1 MERILSSTVK
11 KRQKN
16 DFSKE
21 IQVKHF
27 NELSAREVFCLSR
40 IRDDVFVAEQEITV
54 PELDDQDLSAYHV
67 FLLNEDQSNALAAA
81 RFFSE
86 EGRFYIGRVA
96 VQKTARH
103 RGIASQ
109 LLGAIENYVLANSLT
124 KELYLH
130 AQASARDFYL
140 ASGYHDVGP
149 VFMEAGIPHQ
159 MMAKSLA

>member
-1 MERILSSTVK
+1 MERILSTVK

-96 VQKTARH
+96 VQKTAP
-103 RGIASQ
+103 GKVPEQ
-109 LLGAIENYVLANSLT
+109 
-124 KELYLH
+124 
-130 AQASARDFYL
+130 
-140 ASGYHDVGP
+140 SGN
-149 VFMEAGIPHQ
+149 
-159 MMAKSLA
+159 L

>member
-1 MERILSSTVK
+1 MERILSTVK

-54 PELDDQDLSAYHV
+54 PELDNQDLSAYHV
-67 FLLNEDQSNALAAA
+67 FLLNEDQS
-81 RFFSE
+81 
-86 EGRFYIGRVA
+86 
-96 VQKTARH
+96 
-103 RGIASQ
+103 SQ

-130 AQASARDFYL
+130 AQANARDFYL
-140 ASGYHDVGP
+140 ANGYHDVGP

>member
-1 MERILSSTVK
+1 VD
-11 KRQKN
+11 RQKN

-86 EGRFYIGRVA
+86 EGRFLHRPGRRA
-96 VQKTARH
+96 KELPATA
-103 RGIASQ
+103 GSPASFYS
-109 LLGAIENYVLANSLT
+109 AIENYVLANNLT
-124 KELYLH
+124 QELYLH
-130 AQASARDFYL
+130 AQANARDFYL
-140 ASGYHDVGP
+140 ANGYHDVGP

>member
-1 MERILSSTVK
+1 MTKHNQLVMERILSSTVK

-96 VQKTARH
+96 VQ
-103 RGIASQ
+103 
-109 LLGAIENYVLANSLT
+109 IENYVLANSLT

-130 AQASARDFYL
+130 AQANARDFYL
-140 ASGYHDVGP
+140 ANGYHDVGP

>member
-1 MERILSSTVK
+1 MERILSTVK

-16 DFSKE
+16 NFSKE

-81 RFFSE
+81 R
-86 EGRFYIGRVA
+86 
-96 VQKTARH
+96 
-103 RGIASQ
+103 
-109 LLGAIENYVLANSLT
+109 
-124 KELYLH
+124 
-130 AQASARDFYL
+130 
-140 ASGYHDVGP
+140 
-149 VFMEAGIPHQ
+149 
-159 MMAKSLA
+159 

>member
-1 MERILSSTVK
+1 MTKHNNQLVMERILSTVK

-81 RFFSE
+81 FFS

-96 VQKTARH
+96 VQRTARH

-109 LLGAIENYVLANSLT
+109 LLGAIENYVLAN
-124 KELYLH
+124 KQQELYLY

-140 ASGYHDVGP
+140 ANGYHDVGP
-149 VFMEAGIPHQ
+149 SSWKPASPANDG
-159 MMAKSLA
+159 